1 MPELE
6 IRPGNAAVYKSKKN
20 RFIKKIISQKALL
33 LMALPIFIYVYI
45 ISYRPIKGLLMAFQN
60 YRPGKTEQKW
70 VGWKNFEILFKDE
83 AFVRIIRNTLCM
95 STINLILG
103 FFFAILLALLINEIK
118 HMGFKKVVQS
128 ASYLPHFLSWI
139 IVTGLVSTILSTD
152 GGLFNDILM
161 KMGLI
166 TGPVHWLGK
175 PNLFWGIVGAA
186 HVWKEMGWDS
196 IIYLAAITGIS
207 PELYEAAYM
216 DGASRFQKI
225 RYITLPG
232 IKSTFIV
239 LLILR
244 LGWILNAGFEV
255 QFLLGNNGMVLD
267 VSQTIDIFVLRN
279 GISLGNYSLATAA
292 GMFKSVVSL
301 IMLTSANY
309 IASRLGEEKLV

>member
-1 MPELE
+1 MQAPDIEVSKA
-6 IRPGNAAVYKSKKN
+6 IVYKPKN
-20 RFIKKIISQKALL
+20 SRFLKTIMKQRALL
-33 LMALPIFIYVYI
+33 LMSLPVFIYVYI
-45 ISYRPIKGLLMAFQN
+45 INYRPVKGLIMAFQN
-60 YRPGKTEQKW
+60 FRPGKMEQKW
-70 VGWKNFEILFKDE
+70 VGWRNFEILFTDE
-83 AFVRIIRNTLCM
+83 AFLRVIRNTLCM
-95 STINLILG
+95 SLINLVLG

-118 HMGFKKVVQS
+118 HIGFKKLVQS
-128 ASYLPHFLSWI
+128 TSYLPHFLSWI
-139 IVTGLVSTILSTD
+139 IVTGLVSNFLSSD
-152 GGLFNDILM
+152 GGMINDLLM
-161 KMGLI
+161 KMGII
-166 TGPVHWLGK
+166 TTPVHWLGK

-207 PELYEAAYM
+207 PELYEAAYI
-216 DGASRFQKI
+216 DGANRLQKI
-225 RYITLPG
+225 LYITLPG

-255 QFLLGNNGMVLD
+255 QFLLGNGIIFD

-309 IASRLGEEKLV
+309 ISSRFGEEKLV

>member
-1 MPELE
+1 MQVTDTGVIKAIIHKPQ
-6 IRPGNAAVYKSKKN
+6 KSRLLKTI
-20 RFIKKIISQKALL
+20 IKQRSLL
-33 LMALPIFIYVYI
+33 LMSLPIFIYVYL
-45 ISYRPIKGLLMAFQN
+45 ISYRPIKGLVMAFQN
-60 YRPGKTEQKW
+60 YRPGKAEQKW
-70 VGWKNFEILFKDE
+70 VGWKNFKILFSDE
-83 AFVRIIRNTLCM
+83 AFFQVIRNTLCM
-95 STINLILG
+95 SLINLVLG
-103 FFFAILLALLINEIK
+103 FISAILLALLINEIK
-118 HMGFKKVVQS
+118 NISFKKVVQS

-139 IVTGLVSTILSTD
+139 IVTGLVSNFLSPD
-152 GGLFNDILM
+152 GGMLNDLLM
-161 KMGLI
+161 KMGFI
-166 TGPVHWLGK
+166 TTPIHWLGK

-216 DGASRFQKI
+216 DGANRLQRI
-225 RYITLPG
+225 LYITLPG

-255 QFLLGNNGMVLD
+255 QFLLGNGIIFD

-309 IASRLGEEKLV
+309 ISSRLGEERLV